1 MEPTV
6 NIPLTAPEISNLWAA
21 YQGDT
26 LSRCVLSHFAATAED
41 PEIKELLLYA
51 IELSN
56 GHVARLLDFFNRDGL
71 PVPAAFSDEDLNAEA
86 PRLYSDSFYLGYLM
100 NFGKQGMVIYAYS
113 IPVSS
118 RRDIREYLTECLVSA
133 TELLNRSIDLLESK
147 GIYVRP
153 PRIPIPEAPEFV
165 HKESYFHALFGDKRP
180 VSGPEI
186 AHLHANIVTNLLGTA
201 LIQGFAQVA
210 GSQDV
215 RDWFLRG
222 RDIASKHVEVFSS
235 LLRDDHLPA
244 PNIWDDAVTT
254 STTAPFSEKLMMT
267 HIGGLIATGAVNYG
281 VAAPNSPRRD
291 IMAVYGR
298 LLAEIGKYGEDGV
311 EIMLKHHWM
320 EKVPGAVDRDKI
332 AAK

>member
-1 MEPTV
+1 MEPSV
-6 NIPLTAPEISNLWAA
+6 KIPLTAPEISNLWAA

-26 LSRCVLSHFAATAED
+26 LARCVLTHFAATAED
-41 PEIKELLLYA
+41 PAIKELLQYA
-51 IELSN
+51 LGLCNMHI
-56 GHVARLLDFFNRDGL
+56 ARLRDFFNSDGI
-71 PVPAAFSDEDLNAEA
+71 PVPAAFSDEDLNAQA

-118 RRDIREYLTECLVSA
+118 RRD
-133 TELLNRSIDLLESK
+133 
-147 GIYVRP
+147 
-153 PRIPIPEAPEFV
+153 
-165 HKESYFHALFGDKRP
+165 
-180 VSGPEI
+180 
-186 AHLHANIVTNLLGTA
+186 
-201 LIQGFAQVA
+201 VA
-210 GSQDV
+210 G
-215 RDWFLRG
+215 
-222 RDIASKHVEVFSS
+222 KHVEVFSS

-254 STTAPFSEKLMMT
+254 STTAPFSEKLMMV

-291 IMAVYGR
+291 IMDTYGR

-320 EKVPGAVDRDKI
+320 EKVPGAVDRDAI